1 MKCSRCNGSGMI
13 TIDDAVDECE
23 VCDGQGQKENPE

>member
-13 TIDDAVDECE
+13 AIDDSVDECE
-23 VCDGQGQKENPE
+23 VCDGQGEIEETD